1 MGQTLT
7 EKIFSHAL
15 GRDVRAGEIVVVRP
29 NVVMSHDSL
38 TPSIIDILQN
48 DFGRETVFDP
58 GQLVFSFDHVAP
70 AATVG
75 TAESMN
81 KVRAFA
87 RRNHIRL
94 FDVGRGICH
103 QVLVEEGIAQ
113 PGMIIMG
120 ADSHSTSYGSVGAFG
135 SGMGS
140 TDVAAIWA
148 TGKTWLRVPE
158 TVRVLV
164 SGRFQPGVG
173 PKDLALKI
181 GRELTISGATYQ
193 AIEYHGLDW
202 LPLNGRQT
210 LSSMAVELG
219 AKAGIVP
226 PTGELPDRYYVPNW
240 LFVDENVE
248 YICTL
253 EISLDDLQPQIA
265 IPHSVDQV
273 VDLSNVAGMKFNQI
287 FLGTCTNGRYEDMR
301 EAASILSGKHISAD
315 VRFIVTPASSQE
327 LLKAINDGTLATL
340 ITAGATITTPG
351 CGACMG
357 RHQGTLAKNDVCLS
371 TGNRNF
377 KGRMGDPTS
386 SIYLVSPAVAA
397 ASALTGVV
405 TNPNSL

>member
-15 GRDVRAGEIVVVRP
+15 GRDVHAGEIVIVRP

-48 DFGRETVFDP
+48 DFGRDTVFDP

-70 AATVG
+70 ASTVG

-87 RRNHIRL
+87 KRNNIRL
-94 FDVGRGICH
+94 FEVGRGICH

-226 PTGELPDRYYVPNW
+226 PTGELPERYYVPSW
-240 LFVDENVE
+240 LFVDEDVD
-248 YICTL
+248 YVRTL
-253 EISLDDLQPQIA
+253 EINLDELQPQIA
-265 IPHSVDQV
+265 IPHAVDHV
-273 VDLSNVAGMKFNQI
+273 VDLSTISGMKFNQI

-301 EAASILSGKHISAD
+301 EVKLPQSWKVNIFL
-315 VRFIVTPASSQE
+315 
-327 LLKAINDGTLATL
+327 
-340 ITAGATITTPG
+340 
-351 CGACMG
+351 
-357 RHQGTLAKNDVCLS
+357 
-371 TGNRNF
+371 
-377 KGRMGDPTS
+377 RMC
-386 SIYLVSPAVAA
+386 V
-397 ASALTGVV
+397 
-405 TNPNSL
+405 